1 MFRPI
6 ALKQLISLTT
16 IDTAGDV
23 PGFESRL
30 LKGFLCLVFYFVFVV
45 VFLVLVK
52 NTLFVTTFCN
62 FVCNSNLFSIATFVT
77 DYKCIKIQT

>member
-30 LKGFLCLVFYFVFVV
+30 LKVFLCLVFYFVFVV

-52 NTLFVTTFCN
+52 THYL
-62 FVCNSNLFSIATFVT
+62 
-77 DYKCIKIQT
+77 